1 MNRVVKD
8 AKDYYDKK
16 TEPYTNPAKHKTYTN
31 DTISFGYLS
40 SLQEMSLEGWNYTV
54 RKGTISD
61 RRVFG
66 DKDMNYF
73 VVYTQI
79 KDDGHPGWHV

>member
-1 MNRVVKD
+1 MTGKPNLIQIPQSIKPTQTIRFHLD
-8 AKDYYDKK
+8 IRAACKK
-16 TEPYTNPAKHKTYTN
+16 CRLRAG
-31 DTISFGYLS
+31 IILF
-40 SLQEMSLEGWNYTV
+40 V
-54 RKGTISD
+54 KGTISD

-79 KDDGHPGWHV
+79 KDDGHPGWYV